1 MEAPDRDTPMGGE
14 EKEESVESP
23 GQRHSEL
30 SSVSP
35 LSKSSK
41 RDSSMIQ
48 IEAKAYVE
56 KPQQKKSII
65 EIFKG
70 KSECNEEWK
79 KKLRRKMDGVPFT
92 LASIIF
98 TLMIL
103 YADLIRVAVAPSNL
117 DPFFLAFVITAVVI
131 FAVEITLSSLC
142 RPGYFFRFYFW
153 MDLVASFSLL
163 CDIPAFVDLITIDSD
178 DSNRHLTLERMA
190 KAAQAG
196 ARAARIMQVISVL
209 QLLRLRAK
217 RLRLRTNRASDLR
230 LSRSTSESESENG
243 AMQFQM
249 TTLKPQTRVGEKL
262 TEMTMRKVILG
273 VLILLSVLPVFDSWV
288 FYGSA
293 TSFEEGGVVTLHNL
307 FANEGNSSAFQ
318 SALTD
323 YKHENEYKVGGRTT
337 GRLIKLVVHNITFFE
352 SERFNDLRRTEK
364 QSTSVQVADID
375 GIAAN
380 ITEAWIDVRWD
391 VQFQALLD
399 IARITFLLM
408 VLSLGAV
415 FFIRDADSLV
425 LQPIERMVQQVKQMS
440 ENPLSS
446 LKIDVNKD
454 EKQKSKQLETRVLER
469 SIGKVCNL
477 LSVGFGE
484 AGAEIIANNIKSG
497 GDINPMLPGRRVRAI
512 FGFCDIRNFTSA
524 TEVLQEDIM
533 EFVNCIASI
542 VHAEVSFHGGAPNK
556 NIGDAFLVVWKLPEC
571 QEKYKRSRGSIIEAK
586 AAMLWGGDQDP
597 DIQLQIT
604 QHLADAA
611 LASMII
617 IKSALD
623 RSSKLKK
630 FCDREDMQEKIPGF
644 RASMGFGLHVGWAIE
659 GAIGSHHKIDP
670 SYLSPHVNMAARL
683 EAATKQYHVP
693 ILLSDSFY
701 SLLSPQNQ
709 ERCRAIDTVL
719 VKGSFIPTTLYTIKV
734 DFREETSHRGPDCSQ
749 GRRSSFNS
757 EQNGHESGGHLSFS
771 DYPYLDEF
779 DEHPDIASVPWI
791 SSPDGIELLDTF
803 HEAYTLYIQGRWRQ
817 SMGILERL
825 KDLGDGPSMALLAF
839 MQSQGGIPPATWEGC
854 RELTEK

>member
-1 MEAPDRDTPMGGE
+1 M
-14 EKEESVESP
+14 
-23 GQRHSEL
+23 Q
-30 SSVSP
+30 
-35 LSKSSK
+35 
-41 RDSSMIQ
+41 
-48 IEAKAYVE
+48 AKVQNALQ
-56 KPQQKKSII
+56 P
-65 EIFKG
+65 
-70 KSECNEEWK
+70 C
-79 KKLRRKMDGVPFT
+79 
-92 LASIIF
+92 
-98 TLMIL
+98 
-103 YADLIRVAVAPSNL
+103 DL
-117 DPFFLAFVITAVVI
+117 
-131 FAVEITLSSLC
+131 
-142 RPGYFFRFYFW
+142 
-153 MDLVASFSLL
+153 
-163 CDIPAFVDLITIDSD
+163 
-178 DSNRHLTLERMA
+178 
-190 KAAQAG
+190 
-196 ARAARIMQVISVL
+196 
-209 QLLRLRAK
+209 
-217 RLRLRTNRASDLR
+217 
-230 LSRSTSESESENG
+230 
-243 AMQFQM
+243 
-249 TTLKPQTRVGEKL
+249 
-262 TEMTMRKVILG
+262 
-273 VLILLSVLPVFDSWV
+273 
-288 FYGSA
+288 
-293 TSFEEGGVVTLHNL
+293 L
-307 FANEGNSSAFQ
+307 F
-318 SALTD
+318 
-323 YKHENEYKVGGRTT
+323 
-337 GRLIKLVVHNITFFE
+337 
-352 SERFNDLRRTEK
+352 
-364 QSTSVQVADID
+364 QVADID

-617 IKSALD
+617 IKSAID

-719 VKGSFIPTTLYTIKV
+719 VKGSFIPTTLYTIKA
-734 DFREETSHRGPDCSQ
+734 DFREETSHRGRDSSQ